1 MSRTFAFANSICE
14 QIVSDLQ
21 KRGEEM
27 HLKDA
32 TNPIEIQLPGS
43 KCPIV
48 VLLVEGCGEYAPFA
62 SSDDMLLDLA
72 HDAAI

>member
-1 MSRTFAFANSICE
+1 
-14 QIVSDLQ
+14 
-21 KRGEEM
+21 M